1 MFHVK
6 QFDTSPPPP
15 LLPPLSPRDF
25 AAATGATPETLARLE
40 IYVDLLLKWQK
51 RINLVGRGTLDDV
64 WRRHLLDSAQL
75 LPLLP
80 AVTTDVASTV
90 VLDMGCG
97 AGFPGLVLAIMGG
110 CTVHLV
116 ESDSRKC
123 AFLFEV
129 LAQTGVR
136 NVHLHNVRMETLAP
150 FAVDVVT
157 SRALASLDKLLDMA
171 EPFLATQTRCL
182 FLKGQKAQEE
192 LTETLKTR
200 TMDVVMIQSQTDP
213 SGTILNLSTIERSP

>member
-6 QFDTSPPPP
+6 QLDATPPS
-15 LLPPLSPRDF
+15 PLSPQAF
-25 AAATGATPETLARLE
+25 AAATNAAPDTLARLD
-40 IYVDLLLKWQK
+40 IYVGLLHKWQK

-64 WRRHLLDSAQL
+64 WRRHMLDSAQL
-75 LPLLP
+75 LPLL
-80 AVTTDVASTV
+80 ASRVAAGPPV
-90 VLDMGCG
+90 ILDMGCG
-97 AGFPGLVLAIMGG
+97 AGFPGLVLAIMGD
-110 CTVHLV
+110 CTAHLV

-129 LAQTGVR
+129 MAQTGVK

-150 FAVDVVT
+150 FAVDIVT

-171 EPFLATQTRCL
+171 EPFLAPQTQCL

-200 TMDVVMIQSQTDP
+200 TMDTVMIQSQTYP
-213 SGTILNLSTIERSP
+213 SGTILKLSNIQHTP